1 MYVIAGDIGG
11 TKTLLQ
17 LIDISGSNPRVVREK
32 RFDSTAFPTFELLLQ
47 QFLQRS
53 DPEVDAACF
62 AVAGAVIG
70 NRARVTNLDWDIDG
84 AFLSENLRIG
94 QVGLINDFVAVAMG
108 VPLLDADDFIVIN
121 EGEEDE
127 TAPIAILGAGTGL
140 GQAIVVPIESGWRVL
155 ASEGGHAGFA
165 PVGAIQRELLADLER
180 KYGRVSVE
188 RVVSGLGI
196 SDTYDFFLRRS
207 GAPGLSGLDEIES
220 IPARVAELAGRGDE
234 IATRTFELFVDAYGA
249 EAGDLG
255 LKVLARGG
263 VYLAGGI
270 AAKNLDW
277 FTDGRFLRSFT
288 NKGRFSELASRFP
301 VRLITNPSVGLLGA
315 AHMAAAS
322 AGAGRTPFR

>member
-1 MYVIAGDIGG
+1 MRVIAGDIGG

-17 LIDISGSNPRVVREK
+17 LIDVSGSSPLVVREE
-32 RFDSTAFPTFELLLQ
+32 RFDSTAFPTFDSLLR
-47 QFLQRS
+47 QFLHRS
-53 DPEVDAACF
+53 DPAVEAACF

-70 NRARVTNLDWDIDG
+70 NRARVTNLEWELEGESLARD
-84 AFLSENLRIG
+84 LRIG

-108 VPLLDADDFIVIN
+108 VPLLEADDFVVIN

-127 TAPIAILGAGTGL
+127 TAPIAIVGAGTGL
-140 GQAIVVPIESGWRVL
+140 GQAVVVPTESGWRVL

-165 PVGAIQRELLADLER
+165 PVGAVQRELLADLEA

-207 GAPGLSGLDEIES
+207 GVPGLSGEDDVES
-220 IPARVAELAGRGDE
+220 IPPKVAELARRGE
-234 IATRTFELFVDAYGA
+234 KAATQTFELFIDAYGA

-255 LKVLARGG
+255 LRVLARGG

-270 AAKNLDW
+270 AAKNVDW

-288 NKGRFSELASRFP
+288 NKGRFSELTSRFP

-315 AHMAAAS
+315 AQMAAAS
-322 AGAGRTPFR
+322 VGVGRPPIR